1 MDAGMA
7 VRVSLV
13 LDDDGDAG
21 DEMS

>member
-1 MDAGMA
+1 VDVG
-7 VRVSLV
+7 VVVQVLLV